1 MNPGQLAGLLALG
14 IVVAGTPLLARLPD
28 RAAGDAAPWTGE
40 RHQAVDAF
48 LAAVD
53 RGELQVFGRKLDR
66 SMIVPRHVE
75 YVYAIGNAIPVIKV
89 YATLKSPITAPEHK
103 NCEVRAVSA
112 VLGADDQI
120 VDTEAHV
127 WPK

>member
-1 MNPGQLAGLLALG
+1 MKPVQLPGLLA
-14 IVVAGTPLLARLPD
+14 VAVMVAGTPLLARLPD
-28 RAAGDAAPWTGE
+28 PAAGDAAPRAGE
-40 RHQAVDAF
+40 PHQALGTF

-66 SMIVPRHVE
+66 SMIVPQRIE
-75 YVYAIGNAIPVIKV
+75 YVYAIDSAIPVIKV
-89 YATLKSPITAPEHK
+89 YATLKAPIPAPEHK

-112 VLGADDQI
+112 VLDADDRI
-120 VDTEAHV
+120 VDTEVHV